1 MITNSQLTAAQ
12 SKWLA
17 LVEYYFAE
25 VYSSGIITY
34 PQLTAAHNKFL
45 ELRKTDKKYKT
56 GWPIW
61 LITKNQIARGVYKLP
76 VDDGEVEEISPEILG
91 ALEQEYWDEMNREL
105 KQFNIVA

>member
-17 LVEYYFAE
+17 LIEYYFAE

-45 ELRKTDKKYKT
+45 ELRETDKKYKT

-61 LITKNQIARGVYKLP
+61 LITKNQISRGVYKLP
-76 VDDGEVEEISPEILG
+76 VDDVEEEEPKEVLDSLK
-91 ALEQEYWDEMNREL
+91 QEYYDELNREL
-105 KQFNIVA
+105 AEFNIVA